1 MTTRAK
7 PKIAKPAIA
16 SNGTARTARKA
27 RSLKS
32 AKATKYARLEARID
46 PQLDSLIREAA
57 AIEGRKVTDFVTSA
71 LSEAARRT
79 ISAAA
84 FLALSREDQAAF
96 ASALID
102 PPRAAPGLERAFVR
116 RKKLL
121 ANN

>member
-7 PKIAKPAIA
+7 PKIAKPAVA
-16 SNGTARTARKA
+16 SNGTARKA
-27 RSLKS
+27 RSLES
-32 AKATKYARLEARID
+32 AKAIKYARLEARID

-96 ASALID
+96 ANALID
-102 PPRAAPGLERAFVR
+102 PPRAAPALERAFVR

-121 ANN
+121 ADN